1 MNTVLRKWDET
12 SLKRMEGLHPDLRK
26 GLNVAIQ
33 LTPFPFRIIEGPRTV
48 ARQKELVRIGA
59 SKTMN
64 SRHIPKIPQGGKI
77 AYSHAF
83 DAVPMVDLDR
93 DGEIETSE
101 MFDWPLYHKMAPFIK
116 QAFAEVGVPIEWGG
130 NWKSFKDGPHWQL
143 PWKQY
148 P

>member
-1 MNTVLRKWDET
+1 MNLRHWDAI

-33 LTPFPFRIIEGPRTV
+33 LTPFPFRVIEGLRTV
-48 ARQKELVRIGA
+48 ERQKQLVRIGA
-59 SKTMN
+59 SKTMR
-64 SRHIPKIPQGGKI
+64 SRHLPHGPKG
-77 AYSHAF
+77 YSHAF

-93 DGEIETSE
+93 DGKIETSE

-130 NWKSFKDGPHWQL
+130 NWRSFKDGPHWQL
-143 PWKQY
+143 PWKAY